1 MLHDSC
7 LPDHALEALLR
18 DDVPHGDLTTELLGI
33 GAQPARLE
41 MRMRR
46 AGVAAGI
53 EEAARMFVLAG
64 AEVEV
69 LAASGRLAADGELLL
84 VARAD
89 AGRLHRAWKAAQILV
104 EYASGVATRAAA
116 IVAAAWRD
124 GAPVPVACTRKTVPG
139 TKALG
144 IKAIRAGGAWPHRLG
159 LSDTVLVFPEH
170 LVFIAPEAQAD
181 VIARLRKASPER
193 MIVAEASD
201 VARAMMLAQAGVDVV
216 QLEKFT
222 PGQVAQVVA
231 ERRVSGLAFRI
242 AAAGGVNERNAADY
256 AAAGADVLVSS
267 APYYAPP
274 HDIAVSLMPV

>member
-1 MLHDSC
+1 
-7 LPDHALEALLR
+7 
-18 DDVPHGDLTTELLGI
+18 
-33 GAQPARLE
+33 
-41 MRMRR
+41 
-46 AGVAAGI
+46 
-53 EEAARMFVLAG
+53 
-64 AEVEV
+64 
-69 LAASGRLAADGELLL
+69 
-84 VARAD
+84 
-89 AGRLHRAWKAAQILV
+89 
-104 EYASGVATRAAA
+104 
-116 IVAAAWRD
+116 
-124 GAPVPVACTRKTVPG
+124 
-139 TKALG
+139 
-144 IKAIRAGGAWPHRLG
+144 
-159 LSDTVLVFPEH
+159 
-170 LVFIAPEAQAD
+170 
-181 VIARLRKASPER
+181 